1 MKSEAISPP
10 TGADREVRDIEWVRR
25 AQLMY
30 VDGFLVRQSTAP
42 PDSPIPGPNKTSLA
56 HLVDMRCPTDIPAHE
71 QERWKRGFLDADG
84 IATAKGHAYLGTK
97 NPRTPSR
104 PPKAPPVATAL
115 EMFPDAVLP
124 KRTPLRMNERGL
136 LSPGGAAPVK
146 RYGTPDDQ

>member
-1 MKSEAISPP
+1 MMDETNAPP
-10 TGADREVRDIEWVRR
+10 TDEARERRDIEFVRR

-42 PDSPIPGPNKTSLA
+42 PDSSIPGPNKTSLA
-56 HLVDMRCPTDIPAHE
+56 HLVDERCPTDIPAHE
-71 QERWKRGFLDADG
+71 QERWKRGFLDADAIG
-84 IATAKGHAYLGTK
+84 VTKGHAYLGTK

-104 PPKAPPVATAL
+104 PPKAPPVAAPV
-115 EMFPDAVLP
+115 EMFPDAVLA
-124 KRTPLRMNERGL
+124 KRTPLQMNERGL